1 MDENKNSILTNIMV
15 ITIAIVIGGV
25 IVHYLLK
32 SQTITPVTSPSSLQT
47 FNTSLIESRLDSIE
61 QRLQQLQL
69 QQPIVNQPSIPAAN
83 NIANTLYK
91 NNEIRK
97 YIRDA
102 KGRITSTEIIR
113 NAKIS

>member
-47 FNTSLIESRLDSIE
+47 FNTSVIESRLDSIE
-61 QRLQQLQL
+61 QRLQQLQIQTPPPL
-69 QQPIVNQPSIPAAN
+69 NNQSVITQQT
-83 NIANTLYK
+83 NTSYK